1 QIRALR
7 GGFPFYGEIRT
18 TPDSAAAVHQARG
31 DALADA
37 SLLLQYD
44 AAVGDS
50 VRVGS
55 LTYRL
60 AGRLDG
66 TTGQADVDALVRPR
80 VYLPLDD
87 LDPELLGFGA
97 RYTTSAYFRLPDT
110 AEADSVLAEIRPR
123 LAAMDL
129 RGATV
134 SDLEG
139 DWGDALGNLTR
150 FLALVGFVALLLG
163 GLGVASAIS
172 VYVRQ
177 KAETVATLRCL
188 GATAGQTLRIYTLQA
203 AVMGLFGAVLGAA
216 LGVLVQQALPR
227 VLGPFLPVEVETAF
241 VWEPV
246 LVGVGVGVAVALLF
260 ALLPLLRVRRIP
272 PLRAIRADAR
282 ARGFDAWPWLL
293 GAGLLV
299 GIGLFAPVQT
309 GDPRAV
315 WAFPAGVLAA
325 F

>member
-97 RYTTSAYFRLPDT
+97 RYTTSAYFRLPET

-139 DWGDALGNLTR
+139 DWGDALGNLPR
-150 FLALVGFVALLLG
+150 FLALVGFVALLRG
-163 GLGVASAIS
+163 GLGVATAIR

-177 KAETVATLRCL
+177 TAE
-188 GATAGQTLRIYTLQA
+188 A
-203 AVMGLFGAVLGAA
+203 AAPLPGGHGRTDPPHLHAPGGGDGAV
-216 LGVLVQQALPR
+216 
-227 VLGPFLPVEVETAF
+227 
-241 VWEPV
+241 
-246 LVGVGVGVAVALLF
+246 
-260 ALLPLLRVRRIP
+260 RR
-272 PLRAIRADAR
+272 R
-282 ARGFDAWPWLL
+282 ARGGAGRARAAGAPPRARPVPAGRGRDGVRVGAGARRRGRGRGGGAPVRAPAATPRAPQHPAPPHPRPRA
-293 GAGLLV
+293 GAGLRRV
-299 GIGLFAPVQT
+299 AAAP
-309 GDPRAV
+309 RR
-315 WAFPAGVLAA
+315 
-325 F
+325 